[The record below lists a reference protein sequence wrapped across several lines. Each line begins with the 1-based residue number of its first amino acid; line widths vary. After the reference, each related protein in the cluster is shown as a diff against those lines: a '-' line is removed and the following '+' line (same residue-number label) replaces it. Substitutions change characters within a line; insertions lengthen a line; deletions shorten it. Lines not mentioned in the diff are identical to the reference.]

1 MAYSVVFYVVFS
13 IHLQKHLYPVNGKIL
28 VAVSIQYVAQVDR
41 GGNPRKY
48 QNIDVCSLEKSTKL
62 VYASRADKP
71 FIIISI
77 NLALKTD
84 FQSAITTNL
93 DLITGSCGFQSYV
106 TCIVC
111 VLLILSVCCF
121 LQLAT

>member
-1 MAYSVVFYVVFS
+1 MLCSQS
-13 IHLQKHLYPVNGKIL
+13 IFRSIYILKSIYNPEKIL

-48 QNIDVCSLEKSTKL
+48 QKIDVCSLEKITKL
-62 VYASRADKP
+62 VYASRAGKP

-93 DLITGSCGFQSYV
+93 DLLTGSCGFQSYV